1 MITQFLRWT
10 SLIGLLMAG
19 LAAECTGL
27 AQADFQGAS
36 HLMPFEEEPIRYS
49 KSPDTSPVARLQQ
62 RLERGEVTLER
73 DGRWGYLLAVLREL
87 NLNTN
92 SQMLVFSKTSFQRER
107 ITPKTPRAV
116 YFNDDVYLGFVVGAP
131 VLEISTADPKLGG
144 VFYTLNQTE
153 EKARLVR
160 NDQCLECHSSAKT
173 MGVPGHL
180 VRSFETDESGA
191 VDLASGTSMV
201 NHRTPFEERWGGWYV
216 TGRHGNQA
224 HRGNL
229 FGKAAFARELKEP
242 NHRGNQTDL
251 TGFFD
256 PSSYPAATSDIVALM
271 VLEHQTHMHNFLTR
285 LRYESSVALAQ
296 YGHIRY
302 LKNVMEAF
310 VKYLLFAEEAPLRAP
325 VQGAPGFT
333 RAFQQPGPQDRQ
345 GRSLRQFDL
354 ETRLF
359 KYPCSYLIYSDA
371 FDTLPEP
378 VRAHVYQRLYDILTE
393 KETGAEYERLSADS
407 RRAILEILRETKKGL
422 PDYWQ
427 KS

>member
-1 MITQFLRWT
+1 M
-10 SLIGLLMAG
+10 
-19 LAAECTGL
+19 
-27 AQADFQGAS
+27 
-36 HLMPFEEEPIRYS
+36 
-49 KSPDTSPVARLQQ
+49 
-62 RLERGEVTLER
+62 
-73 DGRWGYLLAVLREL
+73 
-87 NLNTN
+87 
-92 SQMLVFSKTSFQRER
+92 
-107 ITPKTPRAV
+107 
-116 YFNDDVYLGFVVGAP
+116 FV
-131 VLEISTADPKLGG
+131 
-144 VFYTLNQTE
+144 
-153 EKARLVR
+153 
-160 NDQCLECHSSAKT
+160 H
-173 MGVPGHL
+173 
-180 VRSFETDESGA
+180 
-191 VDLASGTSMV
+191 
-201 NHRTPFEERWGGWYV
+201 V

-251 TGFFD
+251 AGFFD

-333 RAFQQPGPQDRQ
+333 RAFQQPGPQDRH

-393 KETGAEYERLSADS
+393 KEIGAEYERLSTDS